1 MDIDATTRAPLEPV
15 ASWDTASACLV
26 QLGVQNGLDP
36 ALAAVRRGDVH
47 DRDTLP
53 ISGLIELAGEFELQA
68 ERARLDWQGLQT
80 IGFSCPILVLLKNT
94 NVVILTGGGRDG
106 AEEVAVWDPLHRD
119 GEPLFVPR
127 QEFERAWSGD
137 VLRITPQPSSMTS
150 PSLDLPGFASE
161 QSPDRSHAPLD
172 SMPQQGAAQSGRA
185 SDAEKQRE
193 TSPVL
198 PDTGKE
204 QLSRRGQQR
213 SATARFWVV
222 FAGIVA
228 TVGVGL
234 FLLLCPAAEHFAPTS
249 ASVSDVSERATE
261 GTPSKEGAAPD
272 RLADQKIVSVT
283 SALVPPTPN
292 APQSITAVTPQ
303 TPPTQ
308 PVLDGANRLA
318 ALSSEPTSTG
328 DVRALEP
335 SLAVPMPVAPPVSV
349 VVTSEPDSP
358 ASTLIPAIP
367 HADTGLS
374 AADIT
379 VLLARG
385 DKSFS
390 SGDVASARLY
400 YGRAVD
406 AGDGQAAL
414 RLGETFDPGFLERAH
429 LRSARGDLAAALSW
443 YRRARDMGV
452 AEAEVLLNS
461 LEATK

>member
-1 MDIDATTRAPLEPV
+1 
-15 ASWDTASACLV
+15 
-26 QLGVQNGLDP
+26 
-36 ALAAVRRGDVH
+36 
-47 DRDTLP
+47 
-53 ISGLIELAGEFELQA
+53 
-68 ERARLDWQGLQT
+68 
-80 IGFSCPILVLLKNT
+80 
-94 NVVILTGGGRDG
+94 
-106 AEEVAVWDPLHRD
+106 
-119 GEPLFVPR
+119 
-127 QEFERAWSGD
+127 
-137 VLRITPQPSSMTS
+137 MTS

-185 SDAEKQRE
+185 IDAEKQRE

-261 GTPSKEGAAPD
+261 GTPSKEGTAPD

-303 TPPTQ
+303 TPPAE

-367 HADTGLS
+367 RADTGLS

-414 RLGETFDPGFLERAH
+414 RLSETFDPGFLERAH